1 MLENKIENIY
11 IYIYTMEFTTEFQM
25 FKNILKNEK
34 NK

>member
-1 MLENKIENIY
+1 MLENKIEY